1 MRWQIGCGRRRLAL
15 CGLLIAIGGHSSTH
29 VAAAEYAAAQKPLPA
44 ETLTALGRK
53 VIPASSPVYIRIFKQ
68 ESELEVWKARADGRY
83 LHVKT
88 FPICTWSGSLGPM
101 LTLGDGM
108 SPEGFYAITPDRLK
122 PDSKYHLA
130 LNVGYPNALDRALK
144 RTGDF
149 IMVHGQCVSVGCFAM
164 TNDLIEEIYA
174 FVRVAFEAGVDE
186 VPVHIFPF
194 RMTAANMAAHTT
206 HTARESWAPLKDA
219 YDDFA
224 MTHEPPRVGFCGKR
238 YVVNPL
244 ARLSGDPLAA
254 CPVRLGKLLAPVS
267 PRKAKKLAA
276 ANTPLVAEG
285 LKTRDA
291 DGTVSWS
298 PAYMLGA
305 TPAASSAESPTKD
318 PASNDAGL
326 GALAPLRAE

>member
-1 MRWQIGCGRRRLAL
+1 MGLGAGSGRRRIAALAL
-15 CGLLIAIGGHSSTH
+15 LCAIGSVSSAS
-29 VAAAEYAAAQKPLPA
+29 VVRGENAAAQKPLPP

-88 FPICTWSGSLGPM
+88 FPICTWSGSLGPK

-130 LNVGYPNALDRALK
+130 LNVGYPNALDRALG

-174 FVRVAFEAGVDE
+174 FVRVAFEAGVEE

-194 RMTAANMAAHTT
+194 RMTAANMSAHANHAA
-206 HTARESWAPLKDA
+206 RDSWAPLKDA

-224 MTHEPPRVGFCGKR
+224 KAHEPPRVGVCGKR

-244 ARLSGDPLAA
+244 ARLSGDPLAV

-267 PRKAKKLAA
+267 PRKARKLAA

-291 DGTVSWS
+291 DGTFNWS

-305 TPAASSAESPTKD
+305 KPASSSAEPPANK
-318 PASNDAGL
+318 PASNDASL
-326 GALAPLRAE
+326 GAMTPLRAE

>member
-1 MRWQIGCGRRRLAL
+1 MGLGAGSGRRRIAVL
-15 CGLLIAIGGHSSTH
+15 GLLCAIGSASCTH
-29 VAAAEYAAAQKPLPA
+29 LAAAENSAAQKPLPP

-88 FPICTWSGSLGPM
+88 FPICTWSGSLGPK
-101 LTLGDGM
+101 LTLGDRM

-174 FVRVAFEAGVDE
+174 FVRVAFEDGVDE

-194 RMTAANMAAHTT
+194 RMTATNMTAHASHAA
-206 HTARESWAPLKDA
+206 RDSWQPLKEA

-224 MTHEPPRVGFCGKR
+224 KTHEPPRVGLCGKR

-244 ARLSGDPLAA
+244 AQLNDDPLAA
-254 CPVRLGKLLAPVS
+254 CPARIGKLLAPVS

-305 TPAASSAESPTKD
+305 SPASPNPETADKK

-326 GALAPLRAE
+326 GAMTPLRAE